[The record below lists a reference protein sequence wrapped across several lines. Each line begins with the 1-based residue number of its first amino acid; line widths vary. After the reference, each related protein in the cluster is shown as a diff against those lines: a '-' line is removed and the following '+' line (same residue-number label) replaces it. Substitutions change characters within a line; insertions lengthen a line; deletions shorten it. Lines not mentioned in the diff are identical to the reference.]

1 MSDTPRTDAYIGDQ
15 DGTYMTEG
23 EIAMCDF
30 ARTLERELNE
40 ARAIK
45 MGLCGLTTD
54 ETYMKVCEANA
65 LREHIDGLQKLL
77 PNDTTIREGV
87 LRLQCEK
94 DEARNQLARICKEG
108 FDNQDTIGLETADDY
123 VLRKL
128 AEMREAIN
136 GAYGALSKI
145 AQVGREYYDMD
156 MGPNGEDSLAQ
167 ADAALAK
174 LEPFLK

>member
-30 ARTLERELNE
+30 ARTLERE
-40 ARAIK
+40 
-45 MGLCGLTTD
+45 
-54 ETYMKVCEANA
+54 
-65 LREHIDGLQKLL
+65 
-77 PNDTTIREGV
+77 
-87 LRLQCEK
+87 K

-108 FDNQDTIGLETADDY
+108 FDNQDTIGLEPADDY

-128 AEMREAIN
+128 AEMRARHAADVAELNQRLIDRHADMMATIVELRQALSGRTVSCSNCNTMAVENTAMHEALN
-136 GAYGALSKI
+136 GAYEALSKI
-145 AQVGREYYDMD
+145 TQVGREYYDMD

-167 ADAALAK
+167 ADVALAK
-174 LEPFLK
+174 LETFLK